1 MGVGNVSTI
10 TSPVRRRNAQGTPE
24 AQQAAPAR
32 EAPIARTA
40 TVLSAV
46 LVAVTVVTCSLV
58 VFLDGVLRGPAVMN
72 GSARGTALVALVVG
86 APVLTAAIVLTQR
99 GSARAIAVWIGTVAY
114 LLYNAVLF
122 VLATPFDR
130 LFLAY
135 VCMLGVALWSLVAV
149 LASLDVPWFAGRFAA
164 TTRVRPVAAYIW
176 VVAGLNALAWLAPAL
191 RATFHGGPPAFLL
204 GTGMTTNPIYVQDL
218 AFWLPALAV
227 GAGWLWRRRPW
238 GYVVAAAGLVYWVIE
253 SIGIAVDQWLG
264 HAADPTSSVASASMA
279 PAFAILAVVG
289 LVPLLTLLRGL
300 PGRPYPAPVV
310 APRRASTAGLVA
322 AQTFVGVMAVFG
334 GIEMMRDGFGMPLDW
349 LTGSGFHT
357 WVLPGVALLAG
368 VAVPQLL
375 AAVLTATRR
384 PVAGKWSTVVGVALV
399 LWIVVQLAVLQRYF
413 FLQPVIA
420 FFGLLE
426 LGLLVASRR
435 SAAATP
441 QPKAGTR

>member
-1 MGVGNVSTI
+1 MGAGNVSTI
-10 TSPVRRRNAQGTPE
+10 TSPVRGRQAQET
-24 AQQAAPAR
+24 APAR
-32 EAPIARTA
+32 DAPIGRAA
-40 TVLSAV
+40 TTLSAV

-58 VFLDGVLRGPAVMN
+58 VFVDGVLRGPAVMN
-72 GSARGTALVALVVG
+72 GSARGTALVALVVA
-86 APVLTAAIVLTQR
+86 APVLTAAIVLAQR
-99 GSARAIAVWIGTVAY
+99 GSARAIAVWIGSVAY

-149 LASLDVPWFAGRFAA
+149 LASLDVPRFAGLFAA
-164 TTRVRPVAAYIW
+164 STRVRPVAAYIW
-176 VVAGLNALAWLAPAL
+176 VVAGLNAVAWLAPVL
-191 RATFHGGPPAFLL
+191 RATFHGGPPAFLV

-218 AFWLPALAV
+218 AFWLPTLVV

-238 GYVVAAAGLVYWVIE
+238 GYVVATAGLVYWVIE
-253 SIGIAVDQWLG
+253 SIGVAVDQWLG
-264 HAADPTSSVASASMA
+264 HAADPTSSVASASMT
-279 PAFAILAVVG
+279 PVFAVLAVVG

-300 PGRPYPAPVV
+300 PSRPCPAPTF
-310 APRRASTAGLVA
+310 APHRASTAGLVA
-322 AQTFVGVMAVFG
+322 VQTFVGVMAVLG
-334 GIEMMRDGFGMPLDW
+334 GIEMMRDGFGMPADW

-357 WVLPGVALLAG
+357 WVLPGVALLVG

-375 AAVLTATRR
+375 AAVLAATRQ
-384 PVAGKWSTVVGVALV
+384 PVAVTWSAVVAVGLV
-399 LWIVVQLAVLQRYF
+399 LWIVVQLAILQKFF

-426 LGLLVASRR
+426 LGLLVVDQRSTTAS
-435 SAAATP
+435 P